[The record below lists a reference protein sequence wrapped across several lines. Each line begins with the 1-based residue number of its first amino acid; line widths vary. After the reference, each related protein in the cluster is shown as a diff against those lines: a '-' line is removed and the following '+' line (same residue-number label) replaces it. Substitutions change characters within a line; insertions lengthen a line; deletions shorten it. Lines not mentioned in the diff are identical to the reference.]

1 MSGVGKSLLRETLNH
16 CLPGMIAGDIALV
29 NYVYEKA
36 AEKRCGR
43 MIE

>member
-1 MSGVGKSLLRETLNH
+1 
-16 CLPGMIAGDIALV
+16 MIAGDIALV

-36 AEKRCGR
+36 TEKGCGR